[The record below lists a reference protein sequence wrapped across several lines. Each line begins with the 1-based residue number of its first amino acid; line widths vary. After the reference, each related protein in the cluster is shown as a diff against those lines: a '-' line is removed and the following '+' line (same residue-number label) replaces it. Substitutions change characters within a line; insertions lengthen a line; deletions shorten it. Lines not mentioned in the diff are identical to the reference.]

1 MTLGASRILIGSL
14 TTVMV
19 LGTGMLGIGGVA
31 SAAGSTGPARSVTV
45 SMPQVLADCLTPSRR
60 PRAITITCA
69 DANTTLTRAQWKR
82 WGLLSARGSGT
93 LVVNDCTPNCAAGHF
108 HRYPVTD
115 RLHRVVHRMFSR
127 LTVHLVHPV
136 KGMQRTQT
144 FQLSTRPA

>member
-1 MTLGASRILIGSL
+1 LL
-14 TTVMV
+14 THADWNRWGRRSAG
-19 LGTGMLGIGGVA
+19 GTG
-31 SAAGSTGPARSVTV
+31 TF
-45 SMPQVLADCLTPSRR
+45 
-60 PRAITITCA
+60 
-69 DANTTLTRAQWKR
+69 
-82 WGLLSARGSGT
+82 
-93 LVVNDCTPNCAAGHF
+93 VVNDCKPDCASGHF